1 MGNIKSVIITN
12 IKKEKMANS
21 VDLAIQ
27 QVRQLQSMIFS
38 PKHSQN

>member
-27 QVRQLQSMIFS
+27 S
-38 PKHSQN
+38 KA